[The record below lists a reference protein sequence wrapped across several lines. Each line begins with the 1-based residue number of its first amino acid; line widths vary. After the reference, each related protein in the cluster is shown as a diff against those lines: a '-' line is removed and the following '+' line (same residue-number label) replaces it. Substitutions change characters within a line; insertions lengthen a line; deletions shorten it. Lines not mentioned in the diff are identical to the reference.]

1 MQLLKVQVLM
11 KEGAALSKMKNTEE
25 KIEICQEVDIAQAA
39 YEAIRLAE
47 VAGFNRTGWFMLA
60 TAASELARN
69 IFEYANKGEVT
80 IRIIKKGTKKG
91 IEIVAED
98 NGPGIADIAAA
109 MKDSFSTQM
118 SLGLGLP
125 GTKRLT
131 DEFYID
137 AERRVGIKITVRKWA

>member
-1 MQLLKVQVLM
+1 MGK
-11 KEGAALSKMKNTEE
+11 KAALSRMKNTEE
-25 KIEICQEVDIAQAA
+25 KIEICQEVDVAQAA
-39 YEAIRLAE
+39 YEAMRLAE
-47 VAGFNRTGWFMLA
+47 LAGFNRTGQFMLA

-69 IFEYANKGEVT
+69 IFEYANKGEIT
-80 IRIIKKGTKKG
+80 IRIIKRGAKKG

-98 NGPGIADIAAA
+98 NGPGIDDIAAA
-109 MKDSFSTQM
+109 MQDSFSTQM

-137 AERRVGIKITVRKWA
+137 AERRVGTKITVRKWV

>member
-1 MQLLKVQVLM
+1 MEEK
-11 KEGAALSKMKNTEE
+11 ATLSKMKNTEE
-25 KIEICQEVDIAQAA
+25 QIEICQEVDIAQAA
-39 YEAIRLAE
+39 YEAMRLAE
-47 VAGFNRTGWFMLA
+47 AVGFSQTGQYMLA

-69 IFEYANKGEVT
+69 IFEYANKGEIT
-80 IRIIKKGTKKG
+80 IRTLKRGAKKG

-109 MKDSFSTQM
+109 MQDSFSTQM

-137 AERRVGIKITVRKWA
+137 AERRVGTKITVRKWV

>member
-1 MQLLKVQVLM
+1 MTTMTQ
-11 KEGAALSKMKNTEE
+11 MKNREE
-25 KIEICQEVDIAQAA
+25 VIQIAEEVDVVYAS
-39 YEAIRLAE
+39 YEAMRLAE
-47 VAGFNRTGWFMLA
+47 VAGFNRSGQFMLA

-69 IFEYANKGEVT
+69 IFTYANKREIT
-80 IRIIKKGTKKG
+80 IRTLKRGTKKG

-109 MKDSFSTQM
+109 MTDNFSTGQ

-131 DEFYID
+131 DEFYFD
-137 AERRVGIKITVRKWA
+137 TERKRLGFGCD

>member
-1 MQLLKVQVLM
+1 M
-11 KEGAALSKMKNTEE
+11 
-25 KIEICQEVDIAQAA
+25 
-39 YEAIRLAE
+39 RLAE
-47 VAGFNRTGWFMLA
+47 VAGFSQTGQFMLA
-60 TAASELARN
+60 TAVSELARN
-69 IFEYANKGEVT
+69 IFEYANKGEIT
-80 IRIIKKGTKKG
+80 IRTLKRGAKKG

-109 MKDSFSTQM
+109 MTDSFSTQM

-137 AERRVGIKITVRKWA
+137 TERRVGTKITVRKWV

>member
-1 MQLLKVQVLM
+1 M
-11 KEGAALSKMKNTEE
+11 KMMKNTEE
-25 KIEICQEVDIAQAA
+25 RVQITEEVDIARASS
-39 YEAIRLAE
+39 EAMRLAE
-47 VAGFNRTGWFMLA
+47 VAGFNPTGQFMLA

-69 IFEYANKGEVT
+69 IFEYANTGEVT
-80 IRIIKKGTKKG
+80 IRILKRGNKKG

-109 MKDSFSTQM
+109 MKDHFSTQL

-137 AERRVGIKITVRKWA
+137 TERKIGTKITVRKWV

>member
-1 MQLLKVQVLM
+1 MGK
-11 KEGAALSKMKNTEE
+11 KAALSRMNNTKEQ
-25 KIEICQEVDIAQAA
+25 IEICREVDIAHAA
-39 YEAIRLAE
+39 YEAMRLAE
-47 VAGFNRTGWFMLA
+47 VAGFNKTGQFMLA

-69 IFEYANKGEVT
+69 IFQYANKGEVT
-80 IRIIKKGTKKG
+80 IRIIKRRTRKG

-109 MKDSFSTQM
+109 MQDSFSTQM

-137 AERRVGIKITVRKWA
+137 AERRVGTKITVRKWV